1 MSDSVAPADFSSP
14 EMGVLYM
21 KKKYIKLFAF
31 RASAHPVSVCSGAD
45 CAIMSTMGFLN
56 TYLVWLEW
64 PEKCFRANDGDLKL
78 FRSLVPRGSRVARV
92 KSERAFLKALPFATH
107 AVVWHFKKEWFARAP
122 KLKVLA
128 TPAAGRELVAWRD
141 APAGVEVHFGAFH
154 GPIISE
160 TVLGFLLAWTRGF
173 FWKGP
178 MWPRAALAEHCGD
191 LEGTTAVI
199 AGFGRI
205 GRAIAARLE
214 PFGVECHGITRHGIF
229 TLKNFHDG
237 RLTTDI
243 RQRPSATLR
252 LCASAL
258 KIPTSLLRRA
268 DWFILAL
275 PSDTG
280 TDDFLDARLIRRLP
294 KKCVVV
300 NVGRGNAVDEEALL
314 AAIGEGRLAGAYL
327 DVFKHE
333 PTALNP
339 GVGPRGKGLA
349 AARNVPWN
357 LVRMPHA
364 CAFSTRYMKECFKEL
379 KSEGLLD

>member
-1 MSDSVAPADFSSP
+1 M
-14 EMGVLYM
+14 
-21 KKKYIKLFAF
+21 
-31 RASAHPVSVCSGAD
+31 
-45 CAIMSTMGFLN
+45 N
-56 TYLVWLEW
+56 TYLIWLEW

-78 FRSLVPRGSRVARV
+78 FRSLVPKGSRVVRV
-92 KSERAFLKALPFATH
+92 KSERAFLKALPSATH

-141 APAGVEVHFGAFH
+141 APKGVKVHFGSFH

-160 TVLGFLLAWTRGF
+160 TVLGFLLAWARGF

-178 MWPRAALAEHCGD
+178 MWPRKELAEHCGD

-214 PFGVECHGITRHGIF
+214 SFGVECIGITRHGIF
-229 TLKNFHDG
+229 TLADFRRG
-237 RLTTDI
+237 RST
-243 RQRPSATLR
+243 AE
-252 LCASAL
+252 
-258 KIPTSLLRRA
+258 KIPSPLLRRA

-280 TDDFLDARLIRRLP
+280 TDDFLNARLIRRLP

-300 NVGRGNAVDEEALL
+300 NIGRGNAVDETALL
-314 AAIGEGRLAGAYL
+314 AAIKEGRLAGAYL

-339 GVGPRGKGLA
+339 KIGPRGKGLA
-349 AARNVPWN
+349 AARSVPWN

-364 CAFSTRYMKECFKEL
+364 CAFSSRYMKECFKEL

>member
-1 MSDSVAPADFSSP
+1 V
-14 EMGVLYM
+14 
-21 KKKYIKLFAF
+21 
-31 RASAHPVSVCSGAD
+31 
-45 CAIMSTMGFLN
+45 N
-56 TYLVWLEW
+56 TYLIWLEW

-78 FRSLVPRGSRVARV
+78 FRSLVPKGSRVVRA
-92 KSERAFLKALPFATH
+92 KSERAFLKALPSATH
-107 AVVWHFKKEWFARAP
+107 AVVWHFKKEWFARATS
-122 KLKVLA
+122 LKVLA

-141 APAGVEVHFGAFH
+141 APKSIKVHFGSFH

-173 FWKGP
+173 FWRGP
-178 MWPRAALAEHCGD
+178 MWPRKELSEHCGD

-214 PFGVECHGITRHGIF
+214 PFGVECFGITRHGIF

-237 RLTTDI
+237 RSTTE
-243 RQRPSATLR
+243 
-252 LCASAL
+252 
-258 KIPTSLLRRA
+258 KIPSSLLRRA
-268 DWFILAL
+268 DWFIIAL
-275 PSDTG
+275 PSDTK

-300 NVGRGNAVDEEALL
+300 NVGRGNAVDEDALL
-314 AAIGEGRLAGAYL
+314 AAIKEGRLAGAYL

-339 GVGPRGKGLA
+339 RIGSRGKGLA
-349 AARNVPWN
+349 AAKSVPWN

-364 CAFSTRYMKECFKEL
+364 CAFSSRYMKECFREL
-379 KSEGLLD
+379 AREGVLN

>member
-1 MSDSVAPADFSSP
+1 M
-14 EMGVLYM
+14 
-21 KKKYIKLFAF
+21 
-31 RASAHPVSVCSGAD
+31 
-45 CAIMSTMGFLN
+45 N
-56 TYLVWLEW
+56 TYLIWLEW
-64 PEKCFRANDGDLKL
+64 PERCFRANDGDLKF
-78 FRSLVPRGSRVARV
+78 FRSLVPKESRVVRA
-92 KSERAFLKALPFATH
+92 KSERAFLKALPSATH
-107 AVVWHFKKEWFARAP
+107 AVVWHFRKEWYPSAP

-141 APAGVEVHFGAFH
+141 APKGVKVHFGSFH

-178 MWPRAALAEHCGD
+178 MWPREELAEHCGD
-191 LEGTTAVI
+191 LEGTTALI

-205 GRAIAARLE
+205 GRAIAERLE
-214 PFGVECHGITRHGIF
+214 PFGVECFGITRHGVF
-229 TLKNFHDG
+229 TLADFHKG
-237 RLTTDI
+237 RPT
-243 RQRPSATLR
+243 AK
-252 LCASAL
+252 
-258 KIPTSLLRRA
+258 KIPIPLLRRA

-300 NVGRGNAVDEEALL
+300 NVGRGNAVDEDALL
-314 AAIGEGRLAGAYL
+314 AAIKEERLAGAYL

-339 GVGPRGKGLA
+339 RIGPRGKGLA
-349 AARNVPWN
+349 AAKRVPWN
-357 LVRMPHA
+357 LIRMPHA
-364 CAFSTRYMKECFKEL
+364 CAFSSRYMKECFREL
-379 KSEGLLD
+379 AREGVLR

>member
-1 MSDSVAPADFSSP
+1 M
-14 EMGVLYM
+14 
-21 KKKYIKLFAF
+21 
-31 RASAHPVSVCSGAD
+31 
-45 CAIMSTMGFLN
+45 N
-56 TYLVWLEW
+56 TYLIWLEW

-78 FRSLVPRGSRVARV
+78 FRSLVPKGSRVVRV
-92 KSERAFLKALPFATH
+92 KSEQAFLKALPSATH
-107 AVVWHFKKEWFARAP
+107 AVVWHFKKEWFARAA

-141 APAGVEVHFGAFH
+141 APKGVKVHFGSFH

-160 TVLGFLLAWTRGF
+160 TVLGFLLAWARGF

-178 MWPRAALAEHCGD
+178 MWPRKELAEHCGD

-214 PFGVECHGITRHGIF
+214 SFGVECIGITRHGIF
-229 TLKNFHDG
+229 TLADFRRG
-237 RLTTDI
+237 RST
-243 RQRPSATLR
+243 AE
-252 LCASAL
+252 
-258 KIPTSLLRRA
+258 KIPSPLLRRA

-280 TDDFLDARLIRRLP
+280 TDDFLNARLIRRLP

-300 NVGRGNAVDEEALL
+300 NIGRGNAVDETALL
-314 AAIGEGRLAGAYL
+314 AAIKEGRLAGAYL

-339 GVGPRGKGLA
+339 KIGPRGKGLA
-349 AARNVPWN
+349 AARSVPWN

-364 CAFSTRYMKECFKEL
+364 CAFSSRYMKECFKEL

>member
-1 MSDSVAPADFSSP
+1 M
-14 EMGVLYM
+14 
-21 KKKYIKLFAF
+21 
-31 RASAHPVSVCSGAD
+31 
-45 CAIMSTMGFLN
+45 
-56 TYLVWLEW
+56 
-64 PEKCFRANDGDLKL
+64 
-78 FRSLVPRGSRVARV
+78 RV
-92 KSERAFLKALPFATH
+92 KSECAFLKALPSATH
-107 AVVWHFKKEWFARAP
+107 AVVWHFKKEWFASAP

-141 APAGVEVHFGAFH
+141 APKGVKVHFGSFH

-178 MWPRAALAEHCGD
+178 MWPREELAEHCGD
-191 LEGTTAVI
+191 LEGTTALI

-205 GRAIAARLE
+205 GRAIAERLE
-214 PFGVECHGITRHGIF
+214 PFGVECFGITRHGVF
-229 TLKNFHDG
+229 TLADFHKG
-237 RLTTDI
+237 RPT
-243 RQRPSATLR
+243 AK
-252 LCASAL
+252 
-258 KIPTSLLRRA
+258 KIPIPLLRRA

-300 NVGRGNAVDEEALL
+300 NVGRGNAVEEDALL
-314 AAIGEGRLAGAYL
+314 AAIKEGRLAGAYL

-339 GVGPRGKGLA
+339 RIGPRGKGLA
-349 AARNVPWN
+349 AAKRVPWN
-357 LVRMPHA
+357 LIRMPHA
-364 CAFSTRYMKECFKEL
+364 CAFSSRYMKECFREL
-379 KSEGLLD
+379 AREGVLR

>member
-1 MSDSVAPADFSSP
+1 MN
-14 EMGVLYM
+14 
-21 KKKYIKLFAF
+21 
-31 RASAHPVSVCSGAD
+31 R
-45 CAIMSTMGFLN
+45 
-56 TYLVWLEW
+56 YLIWLEW
-64 PEKCFRANDGDLKL
+64 PERCFRANNGDLKL
-78 FRSLVPRGSRVARV
+78 FRSLVPKGSRVVRV
-92 KSERAFLKALPFATH
+92 KSEQAFLKALPSATH
-107 AVVWHFKKEWFARAP
+107 AVVWHFNKEWFARAQ

-141 APAGVEVHFGAFH
+141 APKGVKVHFGSFH

-178 MWPRAALAEHCGD
+178 MWPREELAEHCGD

-214 PFGVECHGITRHGIF
+214 PFGVECFGITRHGIF
-229 TLKNFHDG
+229 TLKNFHEG
-237 RLTTDI
+237 RSTTE
-243 RQRPSATLR
+243 
-252 LCASAL
+252 
-258 KIPTSLLRRA
+258 KIPSPLLRRA

-300 NVGRGNAVDEEALL
+300 NVGRGNAVDEDALL
-314 AAIGEGRLAGAYL
+314 AAIKEGRLAGAYL
-327 DVFKHE
+327 DVYKQE

-339 GVGPRGKGLA
+339 KIGPRGKGLA
-349 AARNVPWN
+349 AAKSVPWN

-364 CAFSTRYMKECFKEL
+364 CAFSSRYMKECFREL
-379 KSEGLLD
+379 AREGVLK

>member
-1 MSDSVAPADFSSP
+1 M
-14 EMGVLYM
+14 
-21 KKKYIKLFAF
+21 
-31 RASAHPVSVCSGAD
+31 R
-45 CAIMSTMGFLN
+45 
-56 TYLVWLEW
+56 
-64 PEKCFRANDGDLKL
+64 L
-78 FRSLVPRGSRVARV
+78 FRSLVPKGSRVVHAR
-92 KSERAFLKALPFATH
+92 SESAFLKALPGATH
-107 AVVWHFKKEWFARAP
+107 AVVWHFEKGWYARAP
-122 KLKVLA
+122 KLRVLA

-141 APAGVEVHFGAFH
+141 APEGVKVHFGAFH

-178 MWPRAALAEHCGD
+178 LWPRAELSEHCGD
-191 LEGTTAVI
+191 LQGTTALI

-229 TLKNFHDG
+229 TVANFHAG
-237 RLTTDI
+237 HSTTDI
-243 RQRPSATLR
+243 RHGSSASLR

-258 KIPTSLLRRA
+258 KIPIPLLRRA

-300 NVGRGNAVDEEALL
+300 NVGRGNAVDEDALL
-314 AAIGEGRLAGAYL
+314 AAIREGRLAGAYL
-327 DVFKHE
+327 DVYKQE

-339 GVGPRGKGLA
+339 KLGPRGKGLA
-349 AARNVPWN
+349 AAKSVPWN

-364 CAFSTRYMKECFKEL
+364 CAFSTRYMRECFREL

>member
-1 MSDSVAPADFSSP
+1 M
-14 EMGVLYM
+14 
-21 KKKYIKLFAF
+21 
-31 RASAHPVSVCSGAD
+31 
-45 CAIMSTMGFLN
+45 N
-56 TYLVWLEW
+56 TYLIWLEW
-64 PEKCFRANDGDLKL
+64 PERCFRANNGDLKL
-78 FRSLVPRGSRVARV
+78 FRSLVPKGSRVVRV
-92 KSERAFLKALPFATH
+92 KSEQAFLKALPSATH
-107 AVVWHFKKEWFARAP
+107 AVVWHFNKEWFARAP

-141 APAGVEVHFGAFH
+141 APKGVKVHFGSFH

-178 MWPRAALAEHCGD
+178 MWPREELAEHCGD

-214 PFGVECHGITRHGIF
+214 PFGVECFGITRHGIF
-229 TLKNFHDG
+229 TLKNFHEG
-237 RLTTDI
+237 RSTTE
-243 RQRPSATLR
+243 
-252 LCASAL
+252 
-258 KIPTSLLRRA
+258 KIPSPLLRRA

-300 NVGRGNAVDEEALL
+300 NVGRGNAVDEDALL
-314 AAIGEGRLAGAYL
+314 AAIKEGRLAGAYL
-327 DVFKHE
+327 DVYKQE

-339 GVGPRGKGLA
+339 KIGPRGKGLA
-349 AARNVPWN
+349 AAKSVPWN

-364 CAFSTRYMKECFKEL
+364 CAFSSRYMKECFREL
-379 KSEGLLD
+379 AREGVLK

>member
-1 MSDSVAPADFSSP
+1 V
-14 EMGVLYM
+14 
-21 KKKYIKLFAF
+21 
-31 RASAHPVSVCSGAD
+31 
-45 CAIMSTMGFLN
+45 N
-56 TYLVWLEW
+56 TYLIWLEW

-78 FRSLVPRGSRVARV
+78 FRSLVPKGSRVVRV
-92 KSERAFLKALPFATH
+92 KSERAFLKALPSATH
-107 AVVWHFKKEWFARAP
+107 AVVWHFKKEWFARAT

-141 APAGVEVHFGAFH
+141 APKSVKVHFGSFH

-178 MWPRAALAEHCGD
+178 MWPRKVLSEHCGD

-205 GRAIAARLE
+205 GRAIATRLE
-214 PFGVECHGITRHGIF
+214 PFGVECFGITRHGIF
-229 TLKNFHDG
+229 TLKNFHEG
-237 RLTTDI
+237 RST
-243 RQRPSATLR
+243 SE
-252 LCASAL
+252 
-258 KIPTSLLRRA
+258 KIPSPLLRRA
-268 DWFILAL
+268 DWFIIAL
-275 PSDTG
+275 PSDTK
-280 TDDFLDARLIRRLP
+280 TDDFLDAQLIRRLP

-300 NVGRGNAVDEEALL
+300 NVGRGNAVDENALL
-314 AAIGEGRLAGAYL
+314 AAIREGRLAGAYL
-327 DVFKHE
+327 DVFKYE

-339 GVGPRGKGLA
+339 KIGPRGKGLA
-349 AARNVPWN
+349 AAKSVPWN

-364 CAFSTRYMKECFKEL
+364 CAFSSRYMKECFKEL

>member
-1 MSDSVAPADFSSP
+1 V
-14 EMGVLYM
+14 
-21 KKKYIKLFAF
+21 
-31 RASAHPVSVCSGAD
+31 
-45 CAIMSTMGFLN
+45 N
-56 TYLVWLEW
+56 TYLIWLEW
-64 PEKCFRANDGDLKL
+64 PERCFRANDGDLKL
-78 FRSLVPRGSRVARV
+78 FRSLVPKGSRVVRV
-92 KSERAFLKALPFATH
+92 KSEQAFLKALPSATH
-107 AVVWHFKKEWFARAP
+107 AVVWHFNKEWFARAP

-141 APAGVEVHFGAFH
+141 APKGVKVHFGSFH

-178 MWPRAALAEHCGD
+178 MWPREELAEHCGD

-205 GRAIAARLE
+205 GRAIAACLE
-214 PFGVECHGITRHGIF
+214 PFGVECFGITRRGIF
-229 TLKNFHDG
+229 TLKNFHEG
-237 RLTTDI
+237 RSTTE
-243 RQRPSATLR
+243 
-252 LCASAL
+252 
-258 KIPTSLLRRA
+258 KIPSPLLRRA

-275 PSDTG
+275 PSDTE

-300 NVGRGNAVDEEALL
+300 NVGRGNAVDEDALL
-314 AAIGEGRLAGAYL
+314 AAIKEGRLAGAYL
-327 DVFKHE
+327 DVYKQE

-339 GVGPRGKGLA
+339 KIGPRGKGLA
-349 AARNVPWN
+349 AAKSVPWN

-364 CAFSTRYMKECFKEL
+364 CAFSSRYMKECFREL
-379 KSEGLLD
+379 AREGVLK

>member
-1 MSDSVAPADFSSP
+1 M
-14 EMGVLYM
+14 
-21 KKKYIKLFAF
+21 
-31 RASAHPVSVCSGAD
+31 
-45 CAIMSTMGFLN
+45 N
-56 TYLVWLEW
+56 TYLIWLEW

-78 FRSLVPRGSRVARV
+78 FRSLVPKGSRVVRV
-92 KSERAFLKALPFATH
+92 KSEHAFLKSLPSATH
-107 AVVWHFKKEWFARAP
+107 AVVWHFKKEWFASAM

-141 APAGVEVHFGAFH
+141 APKSVKVHFGSFH

-178 MWPRAALAEHCGD
+178 MWPRKVLSEHCGD

-205 GRAIAARLE
+205 GRAIATRLE
-214 PFGVECHGITRHGIF
+214 SFGVECFGITRHGIF
-229 TLKNFHDG
+229 TLADFDKG
-237 RLTTDI
+237 RST
-243 RQRPSATLR
+243 SE
-252 LCASAL
+252 
-258 KIPTSLLRRA
+258 KIPSPILRRA
-268 DWFILAL
+268 DWFIIAL
-275 PSDTG
+275 PSDTE

-300 NVGRGNAVDEEALL
+300 NVGRGNAVDEDALL
-314 AAIGEGRLAGAYL
+314 VAIKEGRLAGAYL

-339 GVGPRGKGLA
+339 KIGPRGKGLA
-349 AARNVPWN
+349 AAKSVPWN

-364 CAFSTRYMKECFKEL
+364 CAFSSRYMKECFKEL
-379 KSEGLLD
+379 KFEGLLD

>member
-1 MSDSVAPADFSSP
+1 M
-14 EMGVLYM
+14 
-21 KKKYIKLFAF
+21 
-31 RASAHPVSVCSGAD
+31 
-45 CAIMSTMGFLN
+45 N
-56 TYLVWLEW
+56 TYLIWLEW
-64 PEKCFRANDGDLKL
+64 PERCFRANDGDLKL
-78 FRSLVPRGSRVARV
+78 FRSLVAKGSRVVRV
-92 KSERAFLKALPFATH
+92 KSESGFLKALPSATH
-107 AVVWHFKKEWFARAP
+107 AVVWHFKKEWFAHAP

-141 APAGVEVHFGAFH
+141 APKGVKVHFGSFH
-154 GPIISE
+154 GPIIAE

-178 MWPRAALAEHCGD
+178 MWPRNKLAEHCGD
-191 LEGTTAVI
+191 LQGTTAVI

-214 PFGVECHGITRHGIF
+214 PFGVECVGITRHGIF
-229 TLKNFHDG
+229 TLKNFHEG
-237 RLTTDI
+237 RSTTDI
-243 RQRPSATLR
+243 RQKTSATLR

-258 KIPTSLLRRA
+258 KIPTPLLRRA

-280 TDDFLDARLIRRLP
+280 TDDFLDARLIRRLS

-300 NVGRGNAVDEEALL
+300 NVGRGNAVDEDALL
-314 AAIGEGRLAGAYL
+314 AAIKEGRLAGAYL

-339 GVGPRGKGLA
+339 MVGPHGKGLA
-349 AARNVPWN
+349 AAKRVPWN

-364 CAFSTRYMKECFKEL
+364 CAFSSRYMKECFQEL
-379 KSEGLLD
+379 AREGVLK

>member
-1 MSDSVAPADFSSP
+1 M
-14 EMGVLYM
+14 
-21 KKKYIKLFAF
+21 
-31 RASAHPVSVCSGAD
+31 
-45 CAIMSTMGFLN
+45 
-56 TYLVWLEW
+56 
-64 PEKCFRANDGDLKL
+64 
-78 FRSLVPRGSRVARV
+78 RV
-92 KSERAFLKALPFATH
+92 KSEQAFLKALPSATH
-107 AVVWHFKKEWFARAP
+107 AVVWHFNKEWFARAP

-141 APAGVEVHFGAFH
+141 APKGVKVHFGSFH

-178 MWPRAALAEHCGD
+178 MWPREELAEHCGD

-214 PFGVECHGITRHGIF
+214 PFGVECFGITRHGIF
-229 TLKNFHDG
+229 TLKNFHEG
-237 RLTTDI
+237 RSTTE
-243 RQRPSATLR
+243 
-252 LCASAL
+252 
-258 KIPTSLLRRA
+258 KIPSPLLRRA

-300 NVGRGNAVDEEALL
+300 NVGRGNAVDEDALL
-314 AAIGEGRLAGAYL
+314 AAIKEGRLAGAYL
-327 DVFKHE
+327 DVYKHE

-339 GVGPRGKGLA
+339 KIGPRGKGLA
-349 AARNVPWN
+349 AAKSVPWN

-364 CAFSTRYMKECFKEL
+364 CAFSSRYMKECFREL
-379 KSEGLLD
+379 AREGVLK

>member
-1 MSDSVAPADFSSP
+1 M
-14 EMGVLYM
+14 
-21 KKKYIKLFAF
+21 
-31 RASAHPVSVCSGAD
+31 
-45 CAIMSTMGFLN
+45 N
-56 TYLVWLEW
+56 TYLIWLEW
-64 PEKCFRANDGDLKL
+64 PERCFRANDGDLKL
-78 FRSLVPRGSRVARV
+78 FRSLVPKGSRVVRV
-92 KSERAFLKALPFATH
+92 KSERAFLKALPSATH
-107 AVVWHFKKEWFARAP
+107 AVVWHFKKEWFARAK

-128 TPAAGRELVAWRD
+128 TPAAGRELIAWRD
-141 APAGVEVHFGAFH
+141 APKSIKVHFGSFH

-173 FWKGP
+173 FWRGP
-178 MWPRAALAEHCGD
+178 MWPRKELSEHCGD

-214 PFGVECHGITRHGIF
+214 PFGVECFGITRHGIF
-229 TLKNFHDG
+229 TLENFHEG

-252 LCASAL
+252 LSALASLGLDAFPSDASTLRGRLRVSAL

-268 DWFILAL
+268 DWLILAL

-300 NVGRGNAVDEEALL
+300 NIGRGNAVDEDALL
-314 AAIGEGRLAGAYL
+314 AAIREGRLAGAYL

-333 PTALNP
+333 PTVLNP
-339 GVGPRGKGLA
+339 KIGPRGKGLA
-349 AARNVPWN
+349 AAAHVPWN

-364 CAFSTRYMKECFKEL
+364 CAFSSRYMKECFQEL
-379 KSEGLLD
+379 AREGVLK

>member
-1 MSDSVAPADFSSP
+1 V
-14 EMGVLYM
+14 
-21 KKKYIKLFAF
+21 
-31 RASAHPVSVCSGAD
+31 
-45 CAIMSTMGFLN
+45 
-56 TYLVWLEW
+56 
-64 PEKCFRANDGDLKL
+64 
-78 FRSLVPRGSRVARV
+78 RV
-92 KSERAFLKALPFATH
+92 KSERAFLKALPTVTH
-107 AVVWHFKKEWFARAP
+107 AVVWHFKKEWFARAT

-141 APAGVEVHFGAFH
+141 APKGVKVHFGSFH

-178 MWPRAALAEHCGD
+178 MWPRKELSEHCGD

-214 PFGVECHGITRHGIF
+214 PFGVECFGITRHGIF

-237 RLTTDI
+237 RSTTE
-243 RQRPSATLR
+243 
-252 LCASAL
+252 
-258 KIPTSLLRRA
+258 KIPSSLLRRA
-268 DWFILAL
+268 DWFIIAL
-275 PSDTG
+275 PSDTK

-300 NVGRGNAVDEEALL
+300 NVGRGNAVDEDALL
-314 AAIGEGRLAGAYL
+314 AAIKEGRLAGAYL

-339 GVGPRGKGLA
+339 RIGPRGKGLA
-349 AARNVPWN
+349 AAKSVPWN

-379 KSEGLLD
+379 KTARLLD

>member
-1 MSDSVAPADFSSP
+1 VNA
-14 EMGVLYM
+14 
-21 KKKYIKLFAF
+21 
-31 RASAHPVSVCSGAD
+31 
-45 CAIMSTMGFLN
+45 
-56 TYLVWLEW
+56 YLIWLEW
-64 PEKCFRANDGDLKL
+64 PEKCFRVNEGDLKL
-78 FRSLVPRGSRVARV
+78 FRSLVPKGSRIVRV
-92 KSERAFLKALPFATH
+92 KSERAFLKALPSATH
-107 AVVWHFKKEWFARAP
+107 AVVWHFKKEWFARAM

-128 TPAAGRELVAWRD
+128 TPAAGRELVAWRA
-141 APAGVEVHFGAFH
+141 APKDIKVHFGSFH

-178 MWPRAALAEHCGD
+178 MWPRKELAEHCGD

-214 PFGVECHGITRHGIF
+214 PFGVECFGITRHGIF
-229 TLKNFHDG
+229 TLADFHEG
-237 RLTTDI
+237 GSTTE
-243 RQRPSATLR
+243 
-252 LCASAL
+252 
-258 KIPTSLLRRA
+258 KIPSSLLRRA
-268 DWFILAL
+268 DWFIIAL
-275 PSDTG
+275 PSDTE

-314 AAIGEGRLAGAYL
+314 AAIKEGRLAGAYL

-339 GVGPRGKGLA
+339 RIGPRGKGLA
-349 AARNVPWN
+349 AAKSVPWN

-364 CAFSTRYMKECFKEL
+364 CAFSSRYMKECFKEL
-379 KSEGLLD
+379 KTEGLLD

>member
-1 MSDSVAPADFSSP
+1 M
-14 EMGVLYM
+14 
-21 KKKYIKLFAF
+21 
-31 RASAHPVSVCSGAD
+31 
-45 CAIMSTMGFLN
+45 
-56 TYLVWLEW
+56 
-64 PEKCFRANDGDLKL
+64 
-78 FRSLVPRGSRVARV
+78 RV
-92 KSERAFLKALPFATH
+92 KSEQAFLKSLPSATH
-107 AVVWHFKKEWFARAP
+107 AVVWHFNKEW
-122 KLKVLA
+122 
-128 TPAAGRELVAWRD
+128 WRD
-141 APAGVEVHFGAFH
+141 APKGVKVHFGSFH

-178 MWPRAALAEHCGD
+178 MWPREELAEHCGD

-205 GRAIAARLE
+205 GRAIAACLE
-214 PFGVECHGITRHGIF
+214 PFGVECFGITRHGIF
-229 TLKNFHDG
+229 TLENFHEG

-243 RQRPSATLR
+243 RQKPSATLR
-252 LCASAL
+252 LCVSAL
-258 KIPTSLLRRA
+258 KIPTPLLRRA

-300 NVGRGNAVDEEALL
+300 NVGRGNAVDEDALL
-314 AAIGEGRLAGAYL
+314 AAIKEGRLAGAYL
-327 DVFKHE
+327 DVYKQE

-339 GVGPRGKGLA
+339 KIGPRGKGLA
-349 AARNVPWN
+349 AAKSVPWN

-364 CAFSTRYMKECFKEL
+364 CAFSSRYMKECFREL
-379 KSEGLLD
+379 AREGVLK

>member
-1 MSDSVAPADFSSP
+1 V
-14 EMGVLYM
+14 
-21 KKKYIKLFAF
+21 
-31 RASAHPVSVCSGAD
+31 
-45 CAIMSTMGFLN
+45 N
-56 TYLVWLEW
+56 TYLIWLEW
-64 PEKCFRANDGDLKL
+64 PERCFRANDGDLKL
-78 FRSLVPRGSRVARV
+78 FRSLVAKGSRVVRV
-92 KSERAFLKALPFATH
+92 KSESDFLKALPSATH

-141 APAGVEVHFGAFH
+141 APKGVKVHFGSFH
-154 GPIISE
+154 GPIIAE

-178 MWPRAALAEHCGD
+178 MWPRNKLAEHCGD
-191 LEGTTAVI
+191 LQGTTAVI

-214 PFGVECHGITRHGIF
+214 PFGVECVGITRHGP
-229 TLKNFHDG
+229 TLKDVG
-237 RLTTDI
+237 
-243 RQRPSATLR
+243 
-252 LCASAL
+252 
-258 KIPTSLLRRA
+258 PTLRRA

-280 TDDFLDARLIRRLP
+280 TDDFLDARLVCRLP

-300 NVGRGNAVDEEALL
+300 NVGRGNAVDEDALL
-314 AAIGEGRLAGAYL
+314 AAIKEGRLAGAYL
-327 DVFKHE
+327 DVFKYE

-339 GVGPRGKGLA
+339 AVGPHGKGLA
-349 AARNVPWN
+349 AAKRVPWN

-364 CAFSTRYMKECFKEL
+364 CAFSSRYMKECFQEL
-379 KSEGLLD
+379 AREGVLK

>member
-1 MSDSVAPADFSSP
+1 M
-14 EMGVLYM
+14 
-21 KKKYIKLFAF
+21 
-31 RASAHPVSVCSGAD
+31 
-45 CAIMSTMGFLN
+45 N
-56 TYLVWLEW
+56 TYLIWLEW

-78 FRSLVPRGSRVARV
+78 FRSLVPKGSRVVRV
-92 KSERAFLKALPFATH
+92 KSERAFLKALPSATH
-107 AVVWHFKKEWFARAP
+107 AVVWHFKKEWFARAA

-141 APAGVEVHFGAFH
+141 APKGVKVHFGSFH

-160 TVLGFLLAWTRGF
+160 TVLGFLLAWARGF

-178 MWPRAALAEHCGD
+178 MWPRKELAEHCGD

-214 PFGVECHGITRHGIF
+214 SFGVECVGITRHGIF
-229 TLKNFHDG
+229 TLADFRRG
-237 RLTTDI
+237 RST
-243 RQRPSATLR
+243 AE
-252 LCASAL
+252 
-258 KIPTSLLRRA
+258 KIPSPLLRRA

-280 TDDFLDARLIRRLP
+280 TDDFLNARLIRRLP

-300 NVGRGNAVDEEALL
+300 NIGRGNAVDETALL
-314 AAIGEGRLAGAYL
+314 AAIKEGRLAGAYL

-339 GVGPRGKGLA
+339 KIGPRGKGLA
-349 AARNVPWN
+349 AARSVPWN

-364 CAFSTRYMKECFKEL
+364 CAFSSRYMKECFKEL

>member
-1 MSDSVAPADFSSP
+1 M
-14 EMGVLYM
+14 
-21 KKKYIKLFAF
+21 
-31 RASAHPVSVCSGAD
+31 
-45 CAIMSTMGFLN
+45 
-56 TYLVWLEW
+56 
-64 PEKCFRANDGDLKL
+64 
-78 FRSLVPRGSRVARV
+78 RV
-92 KSERAFLKALPFATH
+92 KSECAFLKALPSATH
-107 AVVWHFKKEWFARAP
+107 AVVWHFKKEWFASAP

-141 APAGVEVHFGAFH
+141 APKGVKVHFGSFH

-178 MWPRAALAEHCGD
+178 MWPREELAEHCGD
-191 LEGTTAVI
+191 LEGPTALI

-205 GRAIAARLE
+205 GRAIAERLE
-214 PFGVECHGITRHGIF
+214 PFGVECFGITRHGVF
-229 TLKNFHDG
+229 TLADFHKG
-237 RLTTDI
+237 RPT
-243 RQRPSATLR
+243 AK
-252 LCASAL
+252 
-258 KIPTSLLRRA
+258 KIPIPLLRRA

-300 NVGRGNAVDEEALL
+300 NVGRGNAVDEDALL
-314 AAIGEGRLAGAYL
+314 AAIKEGRLAGAYL

-339 GVGPRGKGLA
+339 RIGPRGKGLA
-349 AARNVPWN
+349 AAKRVPWN
-357 LVRMPHA
+357 LIRMPHA
-364 CAFSTRYMKECFKEL
+364 CAFSSRYMKECFREL
-379 KSEGLLD
+379 AREGVLR

>member
-1 MSDSVAPADFSSP
+1 M
-14 EMGVLYM
+14 
-21 KKKYIKLFAF
+21 
-31 RASAHPVSVCSGAD
+31 
-45 CAIMSTMGFLN
+45 N
-56 TYLVWLEW
+56 TYLIWLEW
-64 PEKCFRANDGDLKL
+64 PERCFRANDGDLNL
-78 FRSLVPRGSRVARV
+78 FRSLVPKGSRVVRV
-92 KSERAFLKALPFATH
+92 KSEHAFLKALPSATH
-107 AVVWHFKKEWFARAP
+107 AVVWHFGKEWFARAT

-141 APAGVEVHFGAFH
+141 APRGVKVHFGSFH

-178 MWPRAALAEHCGD
+178 MWPREKLSEHCGD

-229 TLKNFHDG
+229 TLKDFHE
-237 RLTTDI
+237 RRSTTDI
-243 RQRPSATLR
+243 RQKHSATLR
-252 LCASAL
+252 ICASAL
-258 KIPTSLLRRA
+258 KLPNSLLRRA

-300 NVGRGNAVDEEALL
+300 NVGRGNAVDEDALL
-314 AAIGEGRLAGAYL
+314 AAIKEGRLAGAYL
-327 DVFKHE
+327 DVFKYE

-339 GVGPRGKGLA
+339 EIGPRGKGLA
-349 AARNVPWN
+349 AVKSVPWN
-357 LVRMPHA
+357 LIRMPHA
-364 CAFSTRYMKECFKEL
+364 CAFSSRYMKECFKEL

>member
-1 MSDSVAPADFSSP
+1 M
-14 EMGVLYM
+14 
-21 KKKYIKLFAF
+21 
-31 RASAHPVSVCSGAD
+31 
-45 CAIMSTMGFLN
+45 N
-56 TYLVWLEW
+56 TYLIWLEW

-78 FRSLVPRGSRVARV
+78 FRSLVPKGSRVVRV
-92 KSERAFLKALPFATH
+92 KSEQAFLKALPSATH
-107 AVVWHFKKEWFARAP
+107 AVVWHFKKEWFARAT

-141 APAGVEVHFGAFH
+141 APKGVKVHFGSFH

-178 MWPRAALAEHCGD
+178 MWPRKELAEHCGD

-214 PFGVECHGITRHGIF
+214 SFGVECVGITRHGIF
-229 TLKNFHDG
+229 TLADFRRG
-237 RLTTDI
+237 RST
-243 RQRPSATLR
+243 AE
-252 LCASAL
+252 
-258 KIPTSLLRRA
+258 KIPSPLLRRA

-280 TDDFLDARLIRRLP
+280 TDDFLNARLIRRLP

-300 NVGRGNAVDEEALL
+300 NIGRGNAVDETALL
-314 AAIGEGRLAGAYL
+314 AAIKEGRLAGAYL

-339 GVGPRGKGLA
+339 KIGPRGKGLA
-349 AARNVPWN
+349 AARSVPWN

-364 CAFSTRYMKECFKEL
+364 CAFSSRYMKECFKEL

>member
-1 MSDSVAPADFSSP
+1 M
-14 EMGVLYM
+14 
-21 KKKYIKLFAF
+21 
-31 RASAHPVSVCSGAD
+31 
-45 CAIMSTMGFLN
+45 
-56 TYLVWLEW
+56 
-64 PEKCFRANDGDLKL
+64 
-78 FRSLVPRGSRVARV
+78 RV
-92 KSERAFLKALPFATH
+92 KSESAFLKALPSATH
-107 AVVWHFKKEWFARAP
+107 AVVWHFEKEWFVRAT

-141 APAGVEVHFGAFH
+141 APKGVKVHFGSFH
-154 GPIISE
+154 GPIIAE

-178 MWPRAALAEHCGD
+178 MWPRNKLAEHCGD
-191 LEGTTAVI
+191 LQGTTAVI

-214 PFGVECHGITRHGIF
+214 PFGVECSGITRHGIF
-229 TLKNFHDG
+229 TLENFHEG
-237 RLTTDI
+237 RSTTDI
-243 RQRPSATLR
+243 RQSK
-252 LCASAL
+252 AL
-258 KIPTSLLRRA
+258 GPLLRRA

-300 NVGRGNAVDEEALL
+300 NVGRGNAVDEDALL
-314 AAIGEGRLAGAYL
+314 AAIKEGRLAGAYL

-339 GVGPRGKGLA
+339 TVGPHGKGLA
-349 AARNVPWN
+349 AAKRVPWN

-364 CAFSTRYMKECFKEL
+364 CAFSSRYMKECFQEL
-379 KSEGLLD
+379 AREGVLK

>member
-1 MSDSVAPADFSSP
+1 M
-14 EMGVLYM
+14 
-21 KKKYIKLFAF
+21 
-31 RASAHPVSVCSGAD
+31 
-45 CAIMSTMGFLN
+45 
-56 TYLVWLEW
+56 
-64 PEKCFRANDGDLKL
+64 
-78 FRSLVPRGSRVARV
+78 RV
-92 KSERAFLKALPFATH
+92 KSEQAFLKALPSATH
-107 AVVWHFKKEWFARAP
+107 AVVWHFNKEWFARAP

-141 APAGVEVHFGAFH
+141 APKGVKVHFGSFH

-178 MWPRAALAEHCGD
+178 MWPREELAEHCGD

-214 PFGVECHGITRHGIF
+214 PFGVECFGITRHGIF
-229 TLKNFHDG
+229 TLKNFHEG
-237 RLTTDI
+237 RSTTE
-243 RQRPSATLR
+243 
-252 LCASAL
+252 
-258 KIPTSLLRRA
+258 KIPSPLLRRA

-300 NVGRGNAVDEEALL
+300 NVGRGNAVDEDALL
-314 AAIGEGRLAGAYL
+314 AAIKEGRLAGAYL
-327 DVFKHE
+327 DVYKQE

-339 GVGPRGKGLA
+339 KIGPRGKGLA
-349 AARNVPWN
+349 AAKSVPSN

-364 CAFSTRYMKECFKEL
+364 CAFSSRYMKECFREL
-379 KSEGLLD
+379 AREGVLK

>member
-1 MSDSVAPADFSSP
+1 M
-14 EMGVLYM
+14 
-21 KKKYIKLFAF
+21 
-31 RASAHPVSVCSGAD
+31 
-45 CAIMSTMGFLN
+45 
-56 TYLVWLEW
+56 
-64 PEKCFRANDGDLKL
+64 
-78 FRSLVPRGSRVARV
+78 RV
-92 KSERAFLKALPFATH
+92 KSERAFLKALPSATH
-107 AVVWHFKKEWFARAP
+107 AVVWHFKKEWFAHAP

-141 APAGVEVHFGAFH
+141 APRGVKVHFGSFH

-178 MWPRAALAEHCGD
+178 MWPREKLSERCGD

-214 PFGVECHGITRHGIF
+214 PFGVECIGITRHGP
-229 TLKNFHDG
+229 TLKDVS
-237 RLTTDI
+237 
-243 RQRPSATLR
+243 P
-252 LCASAL
+252 
-258 KIPTSLLRRA
+258 LLRRA

-280 TDDFLDARLIRRLP
+280 TDDFLDTRLIRRLP

-314 AAIGEGRLAGAYL
+314 AAIKEGRLAGAYL
-327 DVFKHE
+327 DVFKLE

-339 GVGPRGKGLA
+339 KIGPRGKGLA
-349 AARNVPWN
+349 AAKSVPWN

-364 CAFSTRYMKECFKEL
+364 CAFSSRYMKECFREL
-379 KSEGLLD
+379 AREGVLK